1 MTRLHNSDINLKSS
15 VYNLAGE
22 NYFEQLS
29 AYNSMR
35 FHIRRVLL
43 AKSVVDARNKK
54 YINNKKKELK
64 AQLPRKFSLDN
75 FIDQLAFDTKHHP
88 MDMLRMN
95 LDKYSSRYSE
105 EDNCETYPYN
115 ISDVDYSQLAMQAA
129 DTESNSKSNY
139 QNRSMLKSK
148 KKVSDMS
155 ENRPKTSGKK
165 YIKGLNSKKRIVHRK
180 CRCDEKPIYF
190 TCGKPFESPTNHYH
204 SDSGSS
210 SSSIIQ
216 EDYASSALSSPVQMH
231 TRKYAEIEAKEDARY
246 VQFAYEI
253 TKDIIKYG
261 IYTDKELNEIFKKH
275 LQRHRTTLDLNK
287 MLKEIYR
294 LKTFLNVSEE
304 SDASDDDTEFFN
316 TDQIQLHEVRPPTP
330 PKVLDENKVIGKLLS
345 YQKLMETQCNKEP
358 RSKKSVVLIDANPEL
373 LITERDILTSL
384 LEVGIDP
391 KQAENICKSLHHKS
405 METVLDNMVE
415 LKIKNT
421 IPPNKSETLPDNLN
435 NVELQKENTF
445 SPENTFLEDLIS
457 ETKNQILEN
466 ENKSSIT
473 DDLSSKQ
480 DEMIQTPRSPVTLHN
495 DNYTE
500 PKQSS

>member
-95 LDKYSSRYSE
+95 LDKYSSHHSE
-105 EDNCETYPYN
+105 EYNCETYPCN
-115 ISDVDYSQLAMQAA
+115 INDIDYSQLAMQAA

-148 KKVSDMS
+148 KTVSDMS
-155 ENRPKTSGKK
+155 ESRAKTAGKK
-165 YIKGLNSKKRIVHRK
+165 YIKGLNSEKRIVH
-180 CRCDEKPIYF
+180 
-190 TCGKPFESPTNHYH
+190 
-204 SDSGSS
+204 S

-216 EDYASSALSSPVQMH
+216 EDHASSSLSSPVQMH

-294 LKTFLNVSEE
+294 LKTFLNVSAE

-345 YQKLMETQCNKEP
+345 YQKLMETQYNKEP
-358 RSKKSVVLIDANPEL
+358 RLKKSVVLIDANPEL

-384 LEVGIDP
+384 LEAGIDP

-415 LKIKNT
+415 LKINT
-421 IPPNKSETLPDNLN
+421 TPPNKSETLPDKLN
-435 NVELQKENTF
+435 NVELQKEITF
-445 SPENTFLEDLIS
+445 SPENTFLEDLKS
-457 ETKNQILEN
+457 GTKNQILEN
-466 ENKSSIT
+466 ENKSSTT

>member
-95 LDKYSSRYSE
+95 LDKYSSHHSE
-105 EDNCETYPYN
+105 EYNCETYPCN
-115 ISDVDYSQLAMQAA
+115 INDIDYSQLAMQAA

-148 KKVSDMS
+148 KTVSDMS
-155 ENRPKTSGKK
+155 ESRAKTAGKK
-165 YIKGLNSKKRIVHRK
+165 YIKGLNSEKRIVH
-180 CRCDEKPIYF
+180 
-190 TCGKPFESPTNHYH
+190 
-204 SDSGSS
+204 
-210 SSSIIQ
+210 SSIIQ
-216 EDYASSALSSPVQMH
+216 EDHASSSLSSPVQMH

-294 LKTFLNVSEE
+294 LKTFLNVSAE

-345 YQKLMETQCNKEP
+345 YQKLMETQYNKEP
-358 RSKKSVVLIDANPEL
+358 RLKKSVVLIDANPEL

-384 LEVGIDP
+384 LEAGIDP

-415 LKIKNT
+415 LKINT
-421 IPPNKSETLPDNLN
+421 TPPNKSETLPDKLN
-435 NVELQKENTF
+435 NVELQKEITF
-445 SPENTFLEDLIS
+445 SPENTFLEDLKS
-457 ETKNQILEN
+457 GTKNQILEN
-466 ENKSSIT
+466 ENKSSTT

>member
-1 MTRLHNSDINLKSS
+1 MMRVLVGILKQYLLEVLIKSFIKTKMTRLHNSDINLKSS

-54 YINNKKKELK
+54 YISNKKKELK
-64 AQLPRKFSLDN
+64 TQLPRKFSLDN

-95 LDKYSSRYSE
+95 LSKYSSHRSE
-105 EDNCETYPYN
+105 EDNCETYLYN
-115 ISDVDYSQLAMQAA
+115 INNIDYSQLAMQAA
-129 DTESNSKSNY
+129 DTESNDKNNY
-139 QNRSMLKSK
+139 QNRTMLKSK
-148 KKVSDMS
+148 KIVSDMS
-155 ENRPKTSGKK
+155 KSRPKTVGKK
-165 YIKGLNSKKRIVHRK
+165 HNKGLNSKKRIIQRAFFKRK
-180 CRCDEKPIYF
+180 CRCDEEPIYV
-190 TCGKPFESPTNHYH
+190 TCGKPFESLTNPYH
-204 SDSGSS
+204 SNSGSSYS

-216 EDYASSALSSPVQMH
+216 EDHASSSLSSPVQIYTH
-231 TRKYAEIEAKEDARY
+231 KYAEIEAKEDARY
-246 VQFAYEI
+246 VKFSYEI
-253 TKDIIKYG
+253 TKDIIKCG

-275 LQRHRTTLDLNK
+275 LQRYRTTLDLNK

-304 SDASDDDTEFFN
+304 SDVSDDDTEFLN
-316 TDQIQLHEVRPPTP
+316 TSQIQLHEVRPPTP
-330 PKVLDENKVIGKLLS
+330 PKILDENKVIGKLLS
-345 YQKLMETQCNKEP
+345 YQKLMETQCNKES

-405 METVLDNMVE
+405 METVLDNMAE
-415 LKIKNT
+415 LKIN
-421 IPPNKSETLPDNLN
+421 I
-435 NVELQKENTF
+435 
-445 SPENTFLEDLIS
+445 IS
-457 ETKNQILEN
+457 DESGTENQILEN
-466 ENKSSIT
+466 ENKSSST
-473 DDLSSKQ
+473 NDLSSKQ
-480 DEMIQTPRSPVTLHN
+480 DETIQTPRSPVTLHN

-500 PKQSS
+500 P

>member
-1 MTRLHNSDINLKSS
+1 MTRFHNSDVNLKSS

-29 AYNSMR
+29 SYNSMR

-64 AQLPRKFSLDN
+64 TQLPRKFSLDN

-95 LDKYSSRYSE
+95 LDKYSSRHS

-115 ISDVDYSQLAMQAA
+115 INDIDYSQLAIQTA
-129 DTESNSKSNY
+129 DTESNSKNNY

-148 KKVSDMS
+148 KIVSDRS
-155 ENRPKTSGKK
+155 ESRPKTAGNKH
-165 YIKGLNSKKRIVHRK
+165 IKELNSKKRIIHRK
-180 CRCDEKPIYF
+180 CRCNEKPIYV
-190 TCGKPFESPTNHYH
+190 TCGKSFESPTNPYH

-216 EDYASSALSSPVQMH
+216 EDHTSSSLSSPVQMQKL
-231 TRKYAEIEAKEDARY
+231 KYAEIEAKEDARY
-246 VQFAYEI
+246 VKFAYEI
-253 TKDIIKYG
+253 TKDIIKCG

-304 SDASDDDTEFFN
+304 SDASDDDTEFSN
-316 TDQIQLHEVRPPTP
+316 MGQIQLQEVRPPTP
-330 PKVLDENKVIGKLLS
+330 PKILDENKVIGKLLS

-373 LITERDILTSL
+373 LITERDVITSL

-405 METVLDNMVE
+405 MESVLDNMVE
-415 LKIKNT
+415 LKINS
-421 IPPNKSETLPDNLN
+421 IPNKLETLPDKLN

-445 SPENTFLEDLIS
+445 GPENTFLEDLKS
-457 ETKNQILEN
+457 GTKNHILEN
-466 ENKSSIT
+466 ENKSSTT

-480 DEMIQTPRSPVTLHN
+480 DETIQTPQSPVTLHN

>member
-1 MTRLHNSDINLKSS
+1 MTRFHNSDVNLKSS

-29 AYNSMR
+29 SYNSMR

-64 AQLPRKFSLDN
+64 TQLPRKFSLDN

-95 LDKYSSRYSE
+95 LDKYSSRHS

-115 ISDVDYSQLAMQAA
+115 INDIDYSQLAIQTA
-129 DTESNSKSNY
+129 DTESNSKNNY

-148 KKVSDMS
+148 KIVSDRS
-155 ENRPKTSGKK
+155 ESRPKTAGNKH
-165 YIKGLNSKKRIVHRK
+165 IKELNSKKRIIH
-180 CRCDEKPIYF
+180 
-190 TCGKPFESPTNHYH
+190 
-204 SDSGSS
+204 S

-216 EDYASSALSSPVQMH
+216 EDHTSSSLSSPVQMQKL
-231 TRKYAEIEAKEDARY
+231 KYAEIEAKEDARY
-246 VQFAYEI
+246 VKFAYEI
-253 TKDIIKYG
+253 TKDIIKCG

-304 SDASDDDTEFFN
+304 SDASDDDTEFSN
-316 TDQIQLHEVRPPTP
+316 MGQIQLQEVRPPTP
-330 PKVLDENKVIGKLLS
+330 PKILDENKVIGKLLS

-373 LITERDILTSL
+373 LITERDVITSL

-405 METVLDNMVE
+405 MESVLDNMVE
-415 LKIKNT
+415 LKINS
-421 IPPNKSETLPDNLN
+421 IPNKLETLPDKLN

-445 SPENTFLEDLIS
+445 GPENTFLEDLKS
-457 ETKNQILEN
+457 GTKNHILEN
-466 ENKSSIT
+466 ENKSSTT

-480 DEMIQTPRSPVTLHN
+480 DETIQTPQSPVTLHN